1 MAYLRTHRMIGID
14 SLIPKVTLESE
25 IGGLDQK
32 LLTFD
37 KLVQIKYKLYLGHIC
52 YISKVYLHISDLVG

>member
-1 MAYLRTHRMIGID
+1 MIRIHR
-14 SLIPKVTLESE
+14 LIPKVTLESE

-37 KLVQIKYKLYLGHIC
+37 KLVQIKYKLYLGHIYC
-52 YISKVYLHISDLVG
+52 ISKVYLHISDLVG

>member
-1 MAYLRTHRMIGID
+1 MIRIHR
-14 SLIPKVTLESE
+14 LIPKVTLESE

-37 KLVQIKYKLYLGHIC
+37 KLVQIKYKLYLGHIYC
-52 YISKVYLHISDLVG
+52 ISKVYLHICDLVG